1 MKNLKE
7 GKQRLVEGLLDF
19 IWKKSVAGK
28 ERALVAMYDHDPEV
42 AAAIKDL
49 NKSKDGLLSA
59 IEKSKSLRNS
69 K

>member
-1 MKNLKE
+1 MAKKKGVFGSIMNY
-7 GKQRLVEGLLDF
+7 
-19 IWKKSVAGK
+19 IWNKSMAGK
-28 ERALVAMYDHDPEV
+28 KESLINSYDNDPEV

-59 IEKSKSLRNS
+59 VEKSKALRNS

>member
-1 MKNLKE
+1 MAKKKGIFGSIVNY
-7 GKQRLVEGLLDF
+7 
-19 IWKKSVAGK
+19 IWNKSVAGK

-59 IEKSKSLRNS
+59 IEKSKALRNS